1 MESRAHFALIGI
13 FVLIAFAAAIAFT
26 AWFSKA
32 EFDQQYELYNV
43 SFPGPVR
50 GVNKGAEVRFNG
62 LRVGEVTNLR
72 LDRAAANT
80 VIVELRV
87 NAGFPITTDSYAQLE
102 PTGLTGLN
110 YIQLFEGTS
119 NVLMTDSDL
128 ESPYKLPGRMSQIET
143 FIDDGGSVISAAQN
157 ALGRVNAVLTPDAI
171 SDFHDILSN
180 LKVLTQTLSEV
191 EIEPELVNTVLES
204 FEVAAKDVSLA
215 AIAVDV
221 AADDFDLLVQK
232 ELPPLLDRAIVSMA
246 ELDETLNAFEDTA
259 NNAST
264 TAIDMSDAINR
275 LSNSGITDLEETAEL
290 LRQTVDSLNRVIEN
304 IENNPVGFISG
315 QERET
320 VELPQ

>member
-1 MESRAHFALIGI
+1 M
-13 FVLIAFAAAIAFT
+13 
-26 AWFSKA
+26 
-32 EFDQQYELYNV
+32 
-43 SFPGPVR
+43 
-50 GVNKGAEVRFNG
+50 
-62 LRVGEVTNLR
+62 
-72 LDRAAANT
+72 
-80 VIVELRV
+80 
-87 NAGFPITTDSYAQLE
+87 
-102 PTGLTGLN
+102 
-110 YIQLFEGTS
+110 
-119 NVLMTDSDL
+119 
-128 ESPYKLPGRMSQIET
+128 
-143 FIDDGGSVISAAQN
+143 ISAAQN

-191 EIEPELVNTVLES
+191 EVEPELVNTVLES

-275 LSNSGITDLEETAEL
+275 LSNSGITDLEETADL